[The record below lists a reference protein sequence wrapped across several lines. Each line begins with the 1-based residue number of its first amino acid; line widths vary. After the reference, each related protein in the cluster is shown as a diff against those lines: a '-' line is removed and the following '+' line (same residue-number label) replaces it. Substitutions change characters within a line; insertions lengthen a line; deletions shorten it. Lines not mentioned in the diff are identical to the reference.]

1 MQHLSTD
8 IQRRLIDDL
17 GHLISERAQSEVA
30 IRNSFEA
37 RDATLRSQFA
47 GERERFM
54 KRWQAE

>member
-54 KRWQAE
+54 KRW